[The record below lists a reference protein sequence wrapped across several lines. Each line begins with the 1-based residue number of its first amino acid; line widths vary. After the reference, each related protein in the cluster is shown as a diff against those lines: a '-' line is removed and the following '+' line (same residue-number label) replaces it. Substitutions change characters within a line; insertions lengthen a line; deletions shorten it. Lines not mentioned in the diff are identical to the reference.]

1 MKRFRRRKDGTLVQ
15 LSLTVSPIKNSDGQ
29 VIGASI
35 IARDINA
42 RKRIEELQVHLGAIV
57 ESSDDAILSKDLN
70 GIIKS
75 WNPAAE
81 KIFGYSANEAIGKPI
96 TMLIP
101 PGREEEEPAI
111 LARIGKGQ
119 KVDHFETVRRRKNGS
134 LVNISVTISPIRNA
148 AGEVVGASKIARDIT
163 AQKEAEKL
171 VISAQ
176 KELALAN
183 ERLEQRVA
191 ERTAALQAVVE
202 QMQEFSYSVSHD
214 LRSPV
219 RAMQAYATALLEDFG
234 QSLNETGREYLQK
247 IIRGSNKM
255 DKLIMDVLIYSKLAQ
270 AHVETRDTDV
280 ESLLQDIIESYP
292 EMQPPR
298 ARINIHSP
306 LGKVFA
312 HESSFTQALSNLL
325 GNAVKFVSAGTVPQV
340 DIRAE
345 QRGERIRLWI
355 TDNGIGIDPSYQ
367 PRLFRLF
374 ERADPGPEYDGTGI
388 GLAIVKKAI
397 EKMGGSVGCEPG
409 ENAGTSFWVEL
420 NAVQN

>member
-1 MKRFRRRKDGTLVQ
+1 
-15 LSLTVSPIKNSDGQ
+15 
-29 VIGASI
+29 
-35 IARDINA
+35 
-42 RKRIEELQVHLGAIV
+42 
-57 ESSDDAILSKDLN
+57 
-70 GIIKS
+70 
-75 WNPAAE
+75 
-81 KIFGYSANEAIGKPI
+81 
-96 TMLIP
+96 
-101 PGREEEEPAI
+101 PAI

-247 IIRGSNKM
+247 IIRGS
-255 DKLIMDVLIYSKLAQ
+255 
-270 AHVETRDTDV
+270 
-280 ESLLQDIIESYP
+280 
-292 EMQPPR
+292 
-298 ARINIHSP
+298 
-306 LGKVFA
+306 
-312 HESSFTQALSNLL
+312 
-325 GNAVKFVSAGTVPQV
+325 
-340 DIRAE
+340 
-345 QRGERIRLWI
+345 
-355 TDNGIGIDPSYQ
+355 
-367 PRLFRLF
+367 
-374 ERADPGPEYDGTGI
+374 
-388 GLAIVKKAI
+388 
-397 EKMGGSVGCEPG
+397 
-409 ENAGTSFWVEL
+409 
-420 NAVQN
+420 